1 MKTLLLALLVMGAA
15 FADEPLAKLAEL
27 TADGKV
33 YKDVTVTSVDA
44 LGIKIMHSS
53 GFARL
58 SFDVLSEDLK
68 ERFGYDKTRAAD
80 AKTADDLAKLKAEN
94 QAADKRAAA
103 LKEATRQYQTLTLKV
118 TLLTSGGLVCYRH
131 TPGAKP
137 SAPASATSR
146 STGRSNTPAP
156 VKTEHGS
163 PLFVTGMGVL
173 GPGEV
178 RTVKAARDGV
188 VKLDGQTLE
197 HWVVK

>member
-1 MKTLLLALLVMGAA
+1 MKRLLLALLLVGAA
-15 FADEPLAKLAEL
+15 FADEPVAKLAEL

-33 YKDVTVTSVDA
+33 YKDVIVTSVDA
-44 LGIKIMHSS
+44 LGIKITHSS

-58 SFDVLSEDLK
+58 SFDVLSDDLK

-94 QAADKRAAA
+94 QAAERRAAA

-118 TLLTSGGLVCYRH
+118 TLLTTGGLVCYRH
-131 TPGAKP
+131 TPGKP
-137 SAPASATSR
+137 GAPASATSR
-146 STGRSNTPAP
+146 LTGRSNTPAA
-156 VKTEHGS
+156 VKTEHGA

-173 GPGEV
+173 SPGEV

-197 HWVVK
+197 HWIAK